1 MHQEGEETNQDSVQD
16 ITERKQMEDALRT
29 ERDRAQLYLDIVN
42 VMIVA
47 VDTAQRITM
56 INRKGA
62 EILGYPQHEIIGMNW
77 YETFVPKRLR
87 AQVITALQH
96 LMTGEVTLGEY
107 FENPVVTRTGEER
120 VIAWHNSVLRDEV
133 GEVIGTLS
141 SGDDI
146 TERKRVEYDLLRERA
161 LLASAI
167 ELLPFPIIFFAPSR
181 AVIRQNKASRELQS
195 APGDQFWWAL
205 RLFDPQTR
213 SEVPLEAWPVMC
225 ALQGKVVPATELI
238 AVLPDGQE
246 LPILLYSA
254 PVFTGEDFIA
264 AVVAFQDI
272 TTLKEADRAKNQFLK
287 IISHEMRTPLTAI
300 IGWAQLAES
309 DPTLSGEALQAILH
323 SAWIQHAALERLI
336 LLSRILT
343 GKLTLRR
350 VPTDLWVLADQVAT
364 ASQTCAQERQITLL
378 CNPPAEPLPV
388 QVDPKL
394 MQQAVQEML
403 DNALTYTAAGG
414 QVTVSVT
421 RMENQ
426 AVVAVHDTGQGITL
440 DDLPKLW
447 KPFQQVARE
456 ESLGGLGIGLVLL
469 RGIVEAHGGQVF
481 IVSPGLEQGATISI
495 SIALVLP
502 LPTPPDEGL

>member
-1 MHQEGEETNQDSVQD
+1 MHREGEEPNQDTAQD
-16 ITERKQMEDALRT
+16 TTVRQQMADALRT
-29 ERDRAQLYLDIVN
+29 DRDRIQLYLDIVN

-47 VDTAQRITM
+47 LDTAQRITL

-62 EILGYPQHEIIGMNW
+62 EILGYPQDEIIGMNW
-77 YETFVPKRLR
+77 HETFVPARLR
-87 AQVITALQH
+87 AQVIITFQH
-96 LMTGEVTLGEY
+96 LMTGEIAPVEY
-107 FENPVVTRTGEER
+107 FENPVVTRSGEER
-120 VIAWHNSVLRDEV
+120 VIAWHNSVLRDEA
-133 GEVIGTLS
+133 GNIIGTLS

-146 TERKRVEYDLLRERA
+146 TERKRVEHSLRLERA

-195 APGDQFWWAL
+195 AQGDQFWWTL
-205 RLFDPQTR
+205 RLFDPQTHT
-213 SEVPLEAWPVMC
+213 EVPLEAWPVMC
-225 ALQGKVVPATELI
+225 ALQGEVVPATELI

-246 LPILLYSA
+246 MPILLYSA

-264 AVVAFQDI
+264 AVVALQNI

-323 SAWIQHAALERLI
+323 SARLQHAALERLI

-343 GKLTLRR
+343 GKLTLQR
-350 VPTDLWVLADQVAT
+350 VPTDLWVLVDQVAT
-364 ASQTCAQERQITLL
+364 ASQTRAQERQITLL
-378 CNPPAEPLPV
+378 CNPPTEPLPV
-388 QVDPKL
+388 QVDWKL

-403 DNALTYTAAGG
+403 DNALTYTSAGG

-421 RMENQ
+421 RMENH

-440 DDLPKLW
+440 DQLPKLW
-447 KPFQQVARE
+447 KPFQQVLRQ

-481 IVSPGLEQGATISI
+481 IVSPGLEQGSTFSI

-502 LPTPPDEGL
+502 LPTPQGDGS